1 MITRENIKDKLLAF
15 YEGKSSREDERALY
29 VYFSTE
35 AELSDDLKTDRES
48 FILLFESGESE
59 HLAVPSGLEGDL
71 NRLIDRLSGEEKKKT
86 SRLKGRRLLWV
97 GGVAASLVV
106 GLFLGARHLDLFS
119 DGDAVEY
126 VADRDTFTDPKDAYK
141 ATEGAL
147 LYTSAKLNK
156 ALERMDKESK
166 KKENRE

>member
-1 MITRENIKDKLLAF
+1 MISSENIKNKLLAF
-15 YEGKSSREDERALY
+15 YEGRSSREDERALY

-35 AELSDDLKTDRES
+35 AELPDDLKEDRDA
-48 FILLFESGESE
+48 FMLLFESGESGDV
-59 HLAVPSGLEGDL
+59 AVPAGLEDDL
-71 NRLIDRLSGEEKKKT
+71 NRLIDRLGRDEAKGVSRHKK
-86 SRLKGRRLLWV
+86 RRLLWI

-106 GLFLGARHLDLFS
+106 GLFLGARHLDMFS

-126 VADRDTFTDPKDAYK
+126 VAERDTFTNPEDAYK

-156 ALERMDKESK
+156 AFERMDKESK
-166 KKENRE
+166 KK